1 MIEQIRLWLR
11 GVRLLRFRSVVNGL
25 GEMKT
30 EWDRIETIR
39 DAYAGRGIRIHR
51 AAVLDNWAPE
61 KLLLDEVVAIDRGTI
76 LFWGDEPGQP
86 PGLMQF
92 GAHTWIGPYNNF
104 RTSGAGTIRL
114 GSRCYVS
121 QFCTFVS
128 HNHGTRRDTPMQ
140 LQEHDQSRS
149 DVIVGDDVWFG
160 VGTAVLPG
168 VTIGEGAVIGAGS
181 VVNQSVPPYE
191 IWAGAPARKIGVR
204 K

>member
-1 MIEQIRLWLR
+1 MIEQMRLWLR

-30 EWDRIETIR
+30 EWDRIQVIR
-39 DAYAGRGIRIHR
+39 DAYAGRGVRIHR

-76 LFWGDEPGQP
+76 LFWGDEPGQA

-114 GSRCYVS
+114 GKRCYVS

-140 LQEHDQSRS
+140 LQGHDQSRS
-149 DVIVGDDVWFG
+149 DITVGDDVWFG